1 MKHKHICAILLK
13 TSIHFIFLYS
23 FALLFFAYFRP
34 DFSELTAVILIL
46 IFVVFMILLFLFES
60 HKIAPLLV
68 EKESNANMNRILY
81 HLLYK
86 SVHAN
91 NKEELY
97 QHILDSAIEAI
108 PIAHK
113 GSIMLLNEET
123 GLLYFVAAKGYD
135 FNILK
140 NTFIRLEQTYLY
152 LESKGVINRTVV
164 IHDPFGYDRKNLRD
178 KNIEQILD
186 AGTENVMSTLSTPII
201 YNDKLHGMINIESK
215 YVDAFTTSDQT
226 TIELFALEII
236 NVIKLFTSK
245 EQLTYISNHD
255 SLTKTYNRNYFNEI
269 IPDQLLLA
277 KEKKY
282 PLTLVSI
289 DLNNLK
295 KSNDNFGHECGDLL
309 LAHFTS
315 NFQKILPINT
325 YFFRYGGD
333 EFFLLLPDYTK
344 ETAENLVTALSDTLK
359 NNPLLYNQQSIEL
372 SFCYGMSMFPTEH
385 TDIDG
390 LMRLADE
397 RMYTQKRQYHCSPQ

>member
-1 MKHKHICAILLK
+1 MKHKHIRAILLK
-13 TSIHFIFLYS
+13 ATILFSSLYS
-23 FALLFFAYFRP
+23 LVLLFFMHFLP
-34 DFSELTAVILIL
+34 NSKFTAVILIPILL
-46 IFVVFMILLFLFES
+46 IFMILLLLFES
-60 HKIAPLLV
+60 HKIAPLLA

-108 PIAHK
+108 PIAQK

-123 GLLYFVAAKGYD
+123 GLLHFVAAKGYD
-135 FNILK
+135 FDKLK
-140 NTFIRLEQTYLY
+140 NTYIRLEQTYLY

-164 IHDPFGYDRKNLRD
+164 IHDPFGYDRKKFGE

-186 AGTENVMSTLSTPII
+186 AGTENVMSTLSSPII
-201 YNDKLHGMINIESK
+201 FNNKLHGMINIESK
-215 YVDAFTTSDQT
+215 YVNAFTSSDQT
-226 TIELFALEII
+226 TSELFALEII
-236 NVIKLFTSK
+236 NVIKLFTFK
-245 EQLTYISNHD
+245 EQLTYVSNHD

-277 KEKKY
+277 KEKHY

-295 KSNDNFGHECGDLL
+295 RSNDCYGHECGDML

-315 NFQKILPINT
+315 YIQENLPKNT

-344 ETAENLVTALSDTLK
+344 DAAENLITSLSDILK
-359 NNPLLYNQQSIEL
+359 KNSLKYNEQSIEL

-397 RMYTQKRQYHCSPQ
+397 RMYQQKRQYHFSLH

>member
-1 MKHKHICAILLK
+1 MKHKHIRGILLK
-13 TSIHFIFLYS
+13 ATLFFSTLYS
-23 FALLFFAYFRP
+23 LVLLFFIQFMP
-34 DFSELTAVILIL
+34 NFSEFTAIILIP
-46 IFVVFMILLFLFES
+46 IFALFMFLLLLFEN
-60 HKIAPLLV
+60 HKITPLLA
-68 EKESNANMNRILY
+68 EKDNCANMNRILY

-108 PIAHK
+108 PIAQK

-123 GLLYFVAAKGYD
+123 GLLNFVAAKGYD
-135 FNILK
+135 LEK
-140 NTFIRLEQTYLY
+140 LRNTFIRLEQTYLY
-152 LESKGVINRTVV
+152 LESKGIINRTVV
-164 IHDPFGYDRKNLRD
+164 IHDPFGYDRKNLNE

-186 AGTENVMSTLSTPII
+186 AGTDNVMSTLSTPII
-201 YNDKLHGMINIESK
+201 FNDKLHGMINIESK
-215 YVDAFTTSDQT
+215 YVDAFTISDQT
-226 TIELFALEII
+226 TSELFALEIM
-236 NVIKLFTSK
+236 NVIKLFTFK
-245 EQLTYISNHD
+245 EQLTYVSNHD

-269 IPDQLLLA
+269 IPDQLSLA
-277 KEKKY
+277 KENNY
-282 PLTLVSI
+282 PLILVSI

-295 KSNDNFGHECGDLL
+295 RSNDSYGHECGDLL

-315 NFQKILPINT
+315 CFQKNLPQNT

-344 ETAENLVTALSDTLK
+344 DAAEALITALSALLREK
-359 NNPLLYNQQSIEL
+359 PLQYNDSSIEL
-372 SFCYGMSMFPTEH
+372 SFCYGIAVFPTER

-397 RMYTQKRQYHCSPQ
+397 RMYQQKRQYHFSLH